1 LKCGF
6 EEGWKRS
13 LGLIMLR
20 NKEIPQRVK
29 EERNILHTINRRK
42 ANWIGIS
49 CVGTG
54 YYNVIEG
61 EREGRNDS
69 KTKKKM

>member
-20 NKEIPQRVK
+20 NKKIPERVK
-29 EERNILHTINRRK
+29 EERNILHTVNRRK
-42 ANWIGIS
+42 ANLIGNS
-49 CVGTG
+49 CIGTG

-61 EREGRNDS
+61 EIEGRSDS
-69 KTKKKM
+69 KTKKKT